1 MKIGKLKIYLLIQL
15 SVFIITLIL
24 YSPIVS
30 AQNWLELPP
39 YNTLW
44 PLWSP
49 ALSPVDDVTG
59 LPTPIV
65 SSLFPDT
72 ILPVM
77 PGLTWDPSMPYP
89 WLLYNTFQGLAYFDP
104 LIGINLWPA
113 PALLDDEG
121 LPAPIAL
128 PPDYANLPV
137 TDALWLANYVNTANN
152 SYIVSYPS
160 VIPVVPWIPAIPLPT
175 PTPTLS
181 DLLTP
186 FDILG
191 PTVAVPSILTP
202 PEPPA
207 IPTLAFSAI
216 IFPLSTAPVTIAVP
230 IAPTVAASPTAAVSG
245 IFLF

>member
-1 MKIGKLKIYLLIQL
+1 MKIGKSRKYFLVQL
-15 SVFIITLIL
+15 SIFVITLVL
-24 YSPIVS
+24 YAPIIS
-30 AQNWLELPP
+30 AQNWIELPP

-49 ALSPVDDVTG
+49 ALSSVDDVTG

-65 SSLFPDT
+65 DALFPDT
-72 ILPVM
+72 VLPVM

-104 LIGINLWPA
+104 LVGINPWPA
-113 PALLDDEG
+113 PALLDDAG
-121 LPAPIAL
+121 LPLPITL
-128 PPDYANLPV
+128 PVDYAALPV
-137 TDALWLANYVNTANN
+137 TDAIWLANYINTANN

-160 VIPVVPWIPAIPLPT
+160 SIPVVPWLPAIPLPT

-181 DLLTP
+181 NLLTP

-191 PTVAVPSILTP
+191 ATVAIPAILTP

-216 IFPLSTAPVTIAVP
+216 VVPISTVPAATPVTI
-230 IAPTVAASPTAAVSG
+230 PTPATASG
-245 IFLF
+245 IYLF